1 LKAKKQ
7 EIQAKSQSF
16 MATRKNALETNQR
29 IETETKKVA
38 RTVIAQF
45 ERKLFLIE
53 KFNKKKIDM
62 LDESVNKMF
71 SL

>member
-1 LKAKKQ
+1 L
-7 EIQAKSQSF
+7 
-16 MATRKNALETNQR
+16 ATYKRTNAWETNQR
-29 IETETKKVA
+29 MRLKTKKVA

-53 KFNKKKIDM
+53 KFNKKEIDM

>member
-1 LKAKKQ
+1 MGNQPTHEELK
-7 EIQAKSQSF
+7 
-16 MATRKNALETNQR
+16 
-29 IETETKKVA
+29 TKKVA

-53 KFNKKKIDM
+53 KFNKKEIDM